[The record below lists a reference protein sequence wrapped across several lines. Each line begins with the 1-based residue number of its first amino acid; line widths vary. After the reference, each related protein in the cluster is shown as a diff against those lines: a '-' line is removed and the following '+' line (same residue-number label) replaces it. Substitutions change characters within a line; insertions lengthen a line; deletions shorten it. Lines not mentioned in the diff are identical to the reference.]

1 MKARFNKAIAT
12 LTLMIMIMTLMVPVG
27 AFAAPTIEN
36 ADYTFT
42 ESADNDGSFKETIN
56 VPMKGGMN
64 PKYVKSQIDTGY
76 ELPKGLTLQVTPKP
90 NKKSVDLKLTGKAQ
104 NHDESNSVGLRIRF
118 YYSDKDYFT
127 KTFNIMFRKNA
138 PEPEPEPAP
147 GEPGTGDEEDQ
158 GQAIILNRGKIRIL
172 EIYPHTIAR
181 EKEDVN
187 NMDVISRLGKI
198 SKYEV
203 TTMSIN
209 RLISLKDKIN
219 GNYDVVY
226 FNGGDYTRN
235 YVWEHSYGSDITNLC
250 ADKLEEF
257 IKSGQLCIFN
267 MDVFS
272 KSGGI
277 YDTILKERFSKYIDN
292 AAYKNVIKVANTKD
306 DKDAVINNLEKYFD
320 DKYDD
325 TDQWT
330 NQRPILQIIQAPAT
344 YSAANTNPVSNR
356 LTFSF
361 RVYDPDTPIDG
372 TLKVAL
378 YLDRNND
385 SLYNDNEIAYYQDDG
400 DGVKYT
406 LKVKNGRTGTITY
419 DMPQG
424 LTGIYFWK
432 LVVIDSQNARNE
444 FESVFRLKGNPIT
457 VKLLQIKPDNLVSN
471 GGNFN
476 QNESDGKGNLS
487 LIKKFNQTYSDP
499 IDKKLYQYKEKA
511 GEYVIEVYETTV
523 SDFNTMAEG
532 DQITLNG
539 LFDMLV
545 LGFNDNYTN
554 QKTRSNGALGQAA
567 ADLID
572 SFIGTKQSVMF
583 THDTIHFTYNREL
596 TSNFGAA
603 VGQAFKKNADGKFVG
618 YWSAGLAGSDID
630 EWESNDSG
638 AAVNQAS
645 RNEAVSRI
653 NIFDPVRNP
662 SQGNNSRHY
671 QVVNTYPDL
680 AKNVKPVNS
689 SALTLYPFVL
699 EGGEYDDP
707 SKMKVASTH
716 YQWYKLNLEDP
727 EVIPLFN
734 LYAGNGYDKFNDDAM
749 NNYYTYTKGTITFS
763 GTGHKRDNSETYPEY
778 ETKLFVNTAIKAYS
792 IANHAPEVTI
802 LEPQDNGKVS
812 KADGDLVLRFRAY
825 DFDFDNDYLYYEVFI
840 DAENG
845 GSDADFVSLT
855 DGNKRMMRNGTTIDF
870 IIDKDKL
877 PDVGKFR
884 LKVYA
889 EDEHE
894 ANSFEIITLN
904 VVESPMITPS
914 IEICDMDGN
923 PVDGVLVNQKVKAQ
937 LTFKASGRTEEEVAV
952 TPAFDLKGAYYTEP
966 EETYLTGKSLEEEVV
981 FSEEGPQPE
990 TIGYDYEFEINPES
1004 PGETELTMTVTVN
1017 KADGLYDE
1025 KSSADSVRVRS
1036 GQVEFYV
1043 VDRDGNPVKNVPI
1056 RDVDEDVVLGVT
1068 DNSGYLHTDGFVGLK
1083 NFKPGALPGYNYD
1096 GNIAIYRMDE
1106 SGNWDDEVSQVN
1118 LTYENNRWK
1127 VEFILDFSLGV
1138 TIDYFKVNM
1147 ARDGYINYGSA
1158 ATMHDVRHQ
1167 IFSPATLVAVV
1178 KVEPLASGELRK
1190 IDFKIETSDGTN
1202 IINNALFKAV
1212 ILDDPDEDVKGM
1224 FTEYLPLKAN
1234 NERSTG
1240 SYADETYIL
1249 QIEVPRTNGQ
1259 IVKIPEVTLTT
1270 VTPTGGEVVRKL
1282 SFSGGV
1288 EFVGTRTPMLR

>member
-36 ADYTFT
+36 ADYTF
-42 ESADNDGSFKETIN
+42 
-56 VPMKGGMN
+56 
-64 PKYVKSQIDTGY
+64 
-76 ELPKGLTLQVTPKP
+76 
-90 NKKSVDLKLTGKAQ
+90 
-104 NHDESNSVGLRIRF
+104 
-118 YYSDKDYFT
+118 
-127 KTFNIMFRKNA
+127 NIMFGKNA
-138 PEPEPEPAP
+138 PEPESEPTP
-147 GEPGTGDEEDQ
+147 VEPGTGDEDDQ
-158 GQAIILNRGKIRIL
+158 GQAIILDREKIRIL

-187 NMDVISRLGKI
+187 NMDVISRLWGNP
-198 SKYEV
+198 KYEV

-209 RLISLKDKIN
+209 RLISLKDEIN
-219 GNYDVVY
+219 GKYDVVY
-226 FNGGDYTRN
+226 FNGGEYTRN

-257 IKSGQLCIFN
+257 IKSGQLCLFN
-267 MDVFS
+267 ADVFS

-292 AAYKNVIKVANTKD
+292 AEFRNVILVAITESAKN
-306 DKDAVINNLEKYFD
+306 DAINNLEKYFD
-320 DKYDD
+320 DKYDS

-344 YSAANTNPVSNR
+344 YSAANPNPVSNR

-424 LTGIYFWK
+424 LTGVYFWK

-471 GGNFN
+471 GGNYN

-487 LIKKFNQTYSDP
+487 LAKKFNQEYRDPVTGRTY
-499 IDKKLYQYKEKA
+499 KYGEKE
-511 GEYVIEVYETTV
+511 GEYKIEVYETTV
-523 SDFNTMAEG
+523 SDFNRLAESNPKMSLSG
-532 DQITLNG
+532 SY
-539 LFDMLV
+539 DMLV
-545 LGFNDNYTN
+545 LGFNDNYTDR
-554 QKTRSNGALGQAA
+554 KTIVDGALGQNAVNV
-567 ADLID
+567 ID
-572 SFIGTKQSVMF
+572 DFIKTKQSVMF

-596 TSNFGAA
+596 TSKFGAA
-603 VGQAFKKNADGKFVG
+603 VGQAFEKNADGKFVG

-630 EWESNDSG
+630 EWVSNDSG

-645 RNEAVSRI
+645 RDNALAGI
-653 NIFDPVRNP
+653 NFFDPVKP

-707 SKMKVASTH
+707 SKMQVASTH
-716 YQWYKLNLEDP
+716 YQWYKLNLEDE
-727 EVIPLFN
+727 EVVPLFN
-734 LYAGNGYDKFNDDAM
+734 LYAGDGYDKFNDDAM

-763 GTGHKRDNSETYPEY
+763 GTGHKRDNSETYPDY
-778 ETKLFVNTAIKAYS
+778 ETKLFVNTAIKAYT

-802 LEPQDNGKVS
+802 LDPQNNGKVS
-812 KADGDLVLRFRAY
+812 KADGDLVLRFRASDS
-825 DFDFDNDYLYYEVFI
+825 DFGNDYLHYEVFI

-845 GSDADFVSLT
+845 GSDADFESLT
-855 DGNKRMMRNGTTIDF
+855 DGEKRPMKNGSTIDF
-870 IIDKDKL
+870 TIDQDMI

-884 LKVYA
+884 LKVYV
-889 EDEHE
+889 EDEHT
-894 ANSFEIITLN
+894 ANSFDIITLE

-952 TPAFDLKGAYYTEP
+952 TPAFDLKGKYNTET
-966 EETYLTGKSLEEEVV
+966 EKDYLTDKSLEEEVV

-1017 KADGLYDE
+1017 KAEGLYDE
-1025 KSSADSVRVRS
+1025 KSSADSVSVRS

-1043 VDRDGNPVKNVPI
+1043 VDEDGNPVKNVPI
-1056 RDVDEDVVLGVT
+1056 RDIDEDVVLDMT
-1068 DNSGYLHTDGFVGLK
+1068 NNSGYLHTDGFVGLK
-1083 NFKPGALPGYNYD
+1083 NFRPGSVPGYSYD
-1096 GNIAIYRMDE
+1096 GNIEVYRWDE
-1106 SGNWDDEVSQVN
+1106 TIGGSGNWSDDASQIN
-1118 LTYENNRWK
+1118 LTYENNKWK
-1127 VEFILDFSLGV
+1127 VEFVLDFSPEV
-1138 TIDYFKVNM
+1138 TIDYYKMNM
-1147 ARDGYINYGSA
+1147 ARDGFINYGSA

-1167 IFSPATLVAVV
+1167 IFSPATIVAVV

-1202 IINNALFKAV
+1202 IINSALFKAV
-1212 ILDDPDEDVKGM
+1212 ILDEPDQDVM
-1224 FTEYLPLKAN
+1224 DIFDYQPLKAN

-1240 SYADETYIL
+1240 TYADETYLL

-1259 IVKIPEVTLTT
+1259 TVKIPEVTLTT
-1270 VTPTGGEVVRKL
+1270 VTPTGGTVVKKL
-1282 SFSGGV
+1282 PFPGGV
-1288 EFVGTRTPMLR
+1288 KFVGTRTPMLR